1 MKESATLK
9 IYEKRKGLK
18 TGPVSQSQIG
28 FWSTKEF
35 RTLKKGSRGAG
46 DSTIRNGKP
55 LLLLPRSNPLT
66 LEVDLACKDEPGD

>member
-1 MKESATLK
+1 MLK
-9 IYEKRKGLK
+9 IYEKCKGLK

-46 DSTIRNGKP
+46 DSMIRNGKP

-66 LEVDLACKDEPGD
+66 LEVAQACKDEPGD